1 MVLTIYYASYNLR
14 DYDDDVGVWEIA
26 IDRALAVIVG
36 VLWALIAS
44 RIWWPSEARKELT
57 KALGEYVS

>member
-1 MVLTIYYASYNLR
+1 MFTIRDASYNLR
-14 DYDDDVGVWEIA
+14 DYEDDIGVWEIA
-26 IDRALAVIVG
+26 IDRALAVTVG

-57 KALGEYVS
+57 QALGEYVL